1 MRVKSWCWQIAKL
14 AQCGD
19 LGNQPVSLQLSART
33 CYWRFGAV
41 VRWGGFGSGPN
52 KGGEIDLI
60 VLCVDFFVRA
70 VHGSTC
76 KNLGIHHDLFLI
88 ASLCCHVCG

>member
-41 VRWGGFGSGPN
+41 VRWGGVGSGPN

-60 VLCVDFFVRA
+60 VLCVDFLLGPWMAQPVRIL
-70 VHGSTC
+70 GFIMTC
-76 KNLGIHHDLFLI
+76 F
-88 ASLCCHVCG
+88 